1 MENKQEI
8 EKELQKGAE
17 KARAIAQNV
26 IHRVRDKATFNQPI
40 IYIKLSISF
49 LSHVTLSNLSKK
61 FIPISD
67 LSMVG

>member
-26 IHRVRDKATFNQPI
+26 IHRVRDKAGF
-40 IYIKLSISF
+40 
-49 LSHVTLSNLSKK
+49 
-61 FIPISD
+61 
-67 LSMVG
+67 